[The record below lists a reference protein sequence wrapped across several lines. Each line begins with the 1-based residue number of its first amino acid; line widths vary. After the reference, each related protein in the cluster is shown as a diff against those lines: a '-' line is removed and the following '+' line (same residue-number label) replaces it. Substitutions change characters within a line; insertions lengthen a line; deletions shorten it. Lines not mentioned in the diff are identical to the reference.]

1 MWGTRSDGTGPYSA
15 LKSQSL
21 ISIHEDDSMGVMWS
35 ATDETAA
42 RDERKLALAWL
53 LQSPDTEVSKVLGIL
68 AERKAWLL
76 TQALEDVAKKG
87 ASPRPGS
94 AREPT
99 PRTRQYSERSLRM
112 APASSARPDK
122 LSPSDGA
129 LGPVVTGTVS
139 RNSRN
144 QTWESCTVQ
153 FSSAVYFV
161 GEESEEVVLDVIRVG
176 PTERRCEVEIR
187 THSGSAK
194 AGQEFKATERILS
207 FEPDEVL
214 KSIHVELFD
223 NTRWDTHMEF
233 SAKLSNPMGAVLGEY
248 LSEAHVRIIDDDLFP
263 SNRFKDEI
271 ENNDFEGV
279 SSELLTDYIH
289 RNLSDPLI
297 RIGTIKMIL
306 AGVFDSL
313 FMMSKL
319 LVHLYILQFV
329 VHVDFPVGELIIV
342 QDRLGS
348 LYLSMAVLLVLF
360 GVQHWL
366 HYIAPTWRVGGLS
379 RRVLQHGV
387 LSAFL
392 VYNEE
397 SRTHVDNGKIVMAM
411 VYDVPNLVTN
421 GYMNV
426 VNMIN
431 AAGKLLII
439 LAFQIFVPPL
449 MGKRPTLLGLAPALL
464 IPFLTSIFLRFRS
477 ESQTK
482 SLRETENKESDLI
495 SFVTESVRTF
505 RLISDF
511 GKSSLELEK
520 FLGKIGAYNSS
531 VVASLQMGGNN
542 AKFVEWLT
550 MLSISLYTIWG
561 GMQVIEGDLDLPLYV
576 TNIGVF
582 NAAGAAATDFC
593 HVLLQMQKVTP
604 SLERLVRY
612 INLPTDLPKRMDL
625 ECHRRV
631 ATSRLAGESHKE
643 LGPGFVLDELP
654 IIISELEFSYPGA
667 LPRSF
672 GGRMEM
678 PQGQVL
684 AIAGKCGQGK
694 STLIRI
700 LAGRNLPRLRSEESL
715 FFIPS
720 HIKVLYVPHTPLFI
734 HGTLYENLTYGVAGK
749 GRDDNMDRVLNICE
763 RLLLPPVV
771 LNEIASRETLE
782 RDWSSKLS
790 STQCQAL
797 LLARAFI
804 TNPELL
810 CLEKPTEQFPK
821 DQAENICM
829 LIREHVNGRGLEVED
844 SKMLLRRPR
853 TCIFSTIRLNCIQTA
868 DKAYIVNRDVGVRVM
883 AGSDVT
889 ESMLSVRE

>member
-1 MWGTRSDGTGPYSA
+1 
-15 LKSQSL
+15 
-21 ISIHEDDSMGVMWS
+21 
-35 ATDETAA
+35 
-42 RDERKLALAWL
+42 
-53 LQSPDTEVSKVLGIL
+53 
-68 AERKAWLL
+68 
-76 TQALEDVAKKG
+76 
-87 ASPRPGS
+87 
-94 AREPT
+94 
-99 PRTRQYSERSLRM
+99 
-112 APASSARPDK
+112 
-122 LSPSDGA
+122 
-129 LGPVVTGTVS
+129 
-139 RNSRN
+139 
-144 QTWESCTVQ
+144 
-153 FSSAVYFV
+153 
-161 GEESEEVVLDVIRVG
+161 
-176 PTERRCEVEIR
+176 
-187 THSGSAK
+187 
-194 AGQEFKATERILS
+194 
-207 FEPDEVL
+207 
-214 KSIHVELFD
+214 
-223 NTRWDTHMEF
+223 
-233 SAKLSNPMGAVLGEY
+233 
-248 LSEAHVRIIDDDLFP
+248 
-263 SNRFKDEI
+263 
-271 ENNDFEGV
+271 
-279 SSELLTDYIH
+279 
-289 RNLSDPLI
+289 
-297 RIGTIKMIL
+297 
-306 AGVFDSL
+306 
-313 FMMSKL
+313 
-319 LVHLYILQFV
+319 
-329 VHVDFPVGELIIV
+329 
-342 QDRLGS
+342 
-348 LYLSMAVLLVLF
+348 
-360 GVQHWL
+360 
-366 HYIAPTWRVGGLS
+366 
-379 RRVLQHGV
+379 
-387 LSAFL
+387 
-392 VYNEE
+392 
-397 SRTHVDNGKIVMAM
+397 
-411 VYDVPNLVTN
+411 
-421 GYMNV
+421 
-426 VNMIN
+426 
-431 AAGKLLII
+431 
-439 LAFQIFVPPL
+439 
-449 MGKRPTLLGLAPALL
+449 
-464 IPFLTSIFLRFRS
+464 
-477 ESQTK
+477 
-482 SLRETENKESDLI
+482 
-495 SFVTESVRTF
+495 
-505 RLISDF
+505 
-511 GKSSLELEK
+511 
-520 FLGKIGAYNSS
+520 
-531 VVASLQMGGNN
+531 LQMGGNN

-749 GRDDNMDRVLNICE
+749 GRDDDMDRVLNICE

-829 LIREHVNGRGLEVED
+829 LIREHVDGRGLEVED

-883 AGSDVT
+883 AGADVT